1 MPALILSAL
10 ITMTMPTHNVDGT
23 QIPSSEYLIATVW
36 RVGGDVPI
44 EVQLAL
50 PGESIL
56 VETLQPYGS
65 WYASVFDLNGNESED
80 TEIVSKV
87 EPGCGNYCHTRSD
100 K

>member
-1 MPALILSAL
+1 MTALILSAL

-65 WYASVFDLNGNESED
+65 WYASCLLYTSPSPRDR
-80 TEIVSKV
+80 
-87 EPGCGNYCHTRSD
+87 TRSRMPSSA
-100 K
+100 